1 MSRSAPPLAAGAAH
15 PIFSRLC
22 IRLWPTT
29 LIHTWSWTSQS
40 PFRVILRLW
49 STQFG
54 QRLFFAAPRARQP
67 DLQFRVLTDR
77 SSGPS
82 RHFARTWFAYLWG
95 CCRDD
100 H

>member
-1 MSRSAPPLAAGAAH
+1 MKPTGRREPGTPGRARA
-15 PIFSRLC
+15 
-22 IRLWPTT
+22 LWPTT
-29 LIHTWSWTSQS
+29 LIHTWSWTTQS

-82 RHFARTWFAYLWG
+82 RHFARTWFAYLWS
-95 CCRDD
+95 CFRDD
-100 H
+100 QDTLTT